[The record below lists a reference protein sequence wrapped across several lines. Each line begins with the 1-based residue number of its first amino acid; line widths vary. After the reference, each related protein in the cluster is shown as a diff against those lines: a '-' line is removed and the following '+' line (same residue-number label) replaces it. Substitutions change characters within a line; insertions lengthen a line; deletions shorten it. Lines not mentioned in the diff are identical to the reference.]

1 MKIFYEFTKNCT
13 KEIKQCGIESNGGCT
28 CNRAL
33 HMQLVLRYFTAYE
46 DTIDIFKNKSQDYSL
61 RLVIFGLS

>member
-13 KEIKQCGIESNGGCT
+13 KEIKQCGIERNGGYT

-33 HMQLVLRYFTAYE
+33 HMQFVLRYFTAYE
-46 DTIDIFKNKSQDYSL
+46 DTIEIFKNKK
-61 RLVIFGLS
+61 

>member
-1 MKIFYEFTKNCT
+1 MKIFYELTKNCT

-33 HMQLVLRYFTAYE
+33 HMQLALRYFTAFE
-46 DTIDIFKNKSQDYSL
+46 DTTEIETGLYLVF
-61 RLVIFGLS
+61 RLIMQFN

>member
-13 KEIKQCGIESNGGCT
+13 KEIKQCGIERNGGYT

-33 HMQLVLRYFTAYE
+33 HMQLALRYFTAFE
-46 DTIDIFKNKSQDYSL
+46 DTIEIYFFCA
-61 RLVIFGLS
+61 V